1 MHDPATLT
9 YHRVMEKPTFDP
21 GLTQQYTGAL
31 RRSINKDGSFNV
43 YRRGG
48 SWRDLH
54 PYLQMLSMSWPQFF
68 ATILGGYLVINLLF
82 ALVYFALG
90 PGRLQGADSA
100 SEMDRFLSDFF
111 FSAQTLTT
119 LGYGK
124 IVPATV
130 PANIVASLEAI
141 TGLMAVA
148 LGTGLMFGRFS
159 RPSAK
164 IAFSERILMS
174 PYQDQSSLQLRVV
187 NLRPNILIELE
198 ANLVLMTV
206 EGPPGNLKRRFEPLK
221 LERDKIYFLALTW
234 TIVHPLDETSP
245 LFGKTAED
253 LARLQAEFVVLIKAF
268 DDTFSQEVHARYSY
282 RYDELTWQAKFQPAF
297 EIDGNGNMVLNV
309 DRVGNHALLS
319 DGRS

>member
-1 MHDPATLT
+1 
-9 YHRVMEKPTFDP
+9 MEKPTFDP
-21 GLTQQYTGAL
+21 GLTQQFSGVL

-54 PYLQMLSMSWPQFF
+54 PYLQMLSMTWPQFF

-90 PGRLQGADSA
+90 PGQLLGADGP

-119 LGYGK
+119 LGYGR

-141 TGLMAVA
+141 AGLMAVA

-164 IAFSERILMS
+164 IAFSDHMLMA
-174 PYQDQSSLQLRVV
+174 PYQDQSSLQFRIV
-187 NLRPNILIELE
+187 NLRPNILMELE

-206 EGPPGNLKRRFEPLK
+206 EGTPGNLKRRFQPLK
-221 LERDKIYFLALTW
+221 LERDTIYFLALTW

-245 LFGKTAED
+245 LFGKTPED
-253 LARLQAEFVVLIKAF
+253 LTRLQAEFVVLIKAF
-268 DDTFSQEVHARYSY
+268 DDTFSQAVHARYSY

-297 EIDGNGNMVLNV
+297 EIDGNGNMILNV
-309 DRVGNHALLS
+309 DRVGNYAQLS